1 MSTGP
6 TGLSGSGLG
15 SWSLGFDSGSKTLRL
30 TEGSLGFDDNDDDVI
45 EVNKDV
51 EVSLHSAT
59 SRDFFVFEVSGSS
72 PGPEKFFLELA
83 PDFFSERY
91 LSTNEEDLFKVFS
104 LV

>member
-1 MSTGP
+1 M
-6 TGLSGSGLG
+6 
-15 SWSLGFDSGSKTLRL
+15 
-30 TEGSLGFDDNDDDVI
+30 GFDDNDDDVI
-45 EVNKDV
+45 EVNEDV

-83 PDFFSERY
+83 PADFFSERY